1 MLTYTKAAM
10 DNRRNFK
17 GKDFNVIIFQNM
29 PNLQNRHKSAEK
41 KFNRKTRNIRLNT
54 HCHVIAV
61 KI

>member
-1 MLTYTKAAM
+1 M

-17 GKDFNVIIFQNM
+17 GKGFNVIIFQNM